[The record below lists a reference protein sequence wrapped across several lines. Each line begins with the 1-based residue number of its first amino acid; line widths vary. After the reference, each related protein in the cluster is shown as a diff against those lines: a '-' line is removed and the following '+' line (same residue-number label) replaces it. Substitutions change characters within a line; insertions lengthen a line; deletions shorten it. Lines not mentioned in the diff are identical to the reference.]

1 MLAEMAL
8 VNQEL
13 LNPQGMQIRLNSDD
27 VVYVR
32 DSVVNVW
39 KNLILGALL
48 ASVIMYLFLHSWR
61 VTLIGVMGIPICTIA
76 AFLGLMLTG
85 RTINVISLA
94 GVAFAIGMTLD
105 NSIVVLESI
114 ELERR
119 RGLDRLRAAVGLGR
133 FV

>member
-8 VNQEL
+8 LNQEL
-13 LNPQGMQIRLNSDD
+13 LNPQGMQIKLNSDD

-32 DSVVNVW
+32 DSVFNVW

-48 ASVIMYLFLHSWR
+48 ASLIMYLFLRSWR
-61 VTLIGVMGIPICTIA
+61 VTLIGVLGIPVCTIA

-94 GVAFAIGMTLD
+94 GIAFAVGMVVD
-105 NSIVVLESI
+105 AAIVVLENI
-114 ELERR
+114 YRR
-119 RGLDRLRAAVGLGR
+119 REKGE
-133 FV
+133 